1 MQHEESANSK
11 TSIEPTQVAHPWRA
25 TARTATV
32 ATVAL
37 LPLLPEIARAAN
49 IETIPAVASTLVIVA
64 ALQRVLTLP
73 GVEAWMNRYLSWLSA
88 EPYQGT
94 HRKEDQ

>member
-1 MQHEESANSK
+1 MQHEESANS
-11 TSIEPTQVAHPWRA
+11 TPSNEPTQVAHPWRA
-25 TARTATV
+25 TARTAAV

-37 LPLLPEIARAAN
+37 LPLLPEIAEAAN
-49 IETIPAVASTLVIVA
+49 IETIPAVASTLAIA
-64 ALQRVLTLP
+64 TALQRVLTLP